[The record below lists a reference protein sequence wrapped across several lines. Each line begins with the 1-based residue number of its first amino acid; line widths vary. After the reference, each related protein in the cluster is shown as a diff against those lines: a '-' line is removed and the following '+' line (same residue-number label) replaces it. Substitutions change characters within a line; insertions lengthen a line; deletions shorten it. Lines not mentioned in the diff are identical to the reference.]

1 MKKRYKFRCWHCNK
15 VYSQERDIAETEGKE
30 IVVTC
35 PFCKEKAVVDI
46 SFSPKKTET
55 VLYRGVEKSAKENEP
70 LPDILL
76 TRKP

>member
-1 MKKRYKFRCWHCNK
+1 
-15 VYSQERDIAETEGKE
+15 
-30 IVVTC
+30 VVTC

-46 SFSPKKTET
+46 SFSLKKTET
-55 VLYRGVEKSAKENEP
+55 VLYRGVEKSAKEDEP

>member
-1 MKKRYKFRCWHCNK
+1 MGEFRCRRLRIF
-15 VYSQERDIAETEGKE
+15 SRG
-30 IVVTC
+30 VT
-35 PFCKEKAVVDI
+35 FVDI

-55 VLYRGVEKSAKENEP
+55 ALYRGVEKSAKENEP